1 MSNIAAANG
10 YDIPNVWKPSEKS
23 VLRIALPRVVR
34 QKASC
39 EGVGPIL
46 LVYTSIYHDCFITHP
61 NGENWT

>member
-1 MSNIAAANG
+1 MSNGLVTNG

-39 EGVGPIL
+39 LGVGPISVRKPQSL
-46 LVYTSIYHDCFITHP
+46 RPLIAHP